1 MALRDAIYGLAV
13 GDALGVPYEFLLRG
27 SFRCEGMAAYGSHQ
41 QPKGTWSD
49 DTSLTLAT
57 CASIKETGCI
67 DIDDIRRRFTAWYDS
82 GEYAID
88 RFVFDVGGTTA
99 RAILSGVGETG
110 ERSNG
115 NGSLMRIAPLA
126 YTDAVDDDVRAVS
139 AITHGHTISTDA
151 CVSYVHLLRSLRND
165 PQTVLSE
172 LREAETASSDE
183 IRSGGYVVDTYRA
196 ALWCLATTGSYRDCV
211 LLAVNLGDD
220 TDTTA
225 AVAGALAGEYYGFD
239 AIPSEWIEALRGI
252 DIIEECLF

>member
-13 GDALGVPYEFLLRG
+13 GDALGVPYEFLPCG

-88 RFVFDVGGTTA
+88 RNVFDVGGTTA
-99 RAILSGVGETG
+99 RAILNGVGETG
-110 ERSNG
+110 DRSNG

-126 YTDAVDDDVRAVS
+126 YTDADD
-139 AITHGHTISTDA
+139 
-151 CVSYVHLLRSLRND
+151 
-165 PQTVLSE
+165 
-172 LREAETASSDE
+172 DE
-183 IRSGGYVVDTYRA
+183 IRG
-196 ALWCLATTGSYRDCV
+196 AT
-211 LLAVNLGDD
+211 
-220 TDTTA
+220 
-225 AVAGALAGEYYGFD
+225 
-239 AIPSEWIEALRGI
+239 
-252 DIIEECLF
+252 